1 MLIENKALNSK
12 ILIVILPIFALTIG
26 IHFVFQI
33 FQTSN
38 QFQEEFDKS
47 IKNSLKILSPA
58 LSLNIFNLDK
68 AGVTSSSKG
77 LFTNDSIEKVLV
89 FSDKGK
95 FFSGVERKSDQS
107 LVDLEG
113 ANQNLEVYTKEQ
125 NLSKFNDIEVI
136 LKDNTTRVYI
146 SSIVDTKS
154 TRIDGLL
161 VVETTTKNLSIRTYY
176 MIVSSILSLLIS
188 LFVAGVSSYFIIKR
202 TISKPLE
209 KLGSDIGVGSN
220 EILSTSNNLNKA
232 SVDLSDSIKKQ
243 TSAIEKTLEQIQNME
258 LVVEETRKNAAECTS
273 VVGVLNDKTK
283 EGNNTIDAMMISIEA
298 IKKSSKNLEK
308 ISAIIKNIS
317 QKAGVIN
324 EIVSKTELLSLN
336 ASIEA
341 ARAGEFGK
349 GFSVVA
355 EEVGNLA
362 KVSGDAAKDIENLIG
377 ESIKVSELVI
387 NEMNNSVQRVLKD
400 SEKVS
405 ASFQQIASGVTNIFD
420 NTMNIQKATDK
431 QNDSIKEVLDSTN
444 FLNNS
449 NKVTHSATEKS
460 LLLAKN
466 LDGQSS
472 QFKMIMNAI
481 NSIIL
486 GKK

>member
-1 MLIENKALNSK
+1 
-12 ILIVILPIFALTIG
+12 
-26 IHFVFQI
+26 
-33 FQTSN
+33 
-38 QFQEEFDKS
+38 
-47 IKNSLKILSPA
+47 
-58 LSLNIFNLDK
+58 
-68 AGVTSSSKG
+68 
-77 LFTNDSIEKVLV
+77 
-89 FSDKGK
+89 
-95 FFSGVERKSDQS
+95 
-107 LVDLEG
+107 
-113 ANQNLEVYTKEQ
+113 
-125 NLSKFNDIEVI
+125 
-136 LKDNTTRVYI
+136 
-146 SSIVDTKS
+146 
-154 TRIDGLL
+154 
-161 VVETTTKNLSIRTYY
+161 

-258 LVVEETRKNAAECTS
+258 SVVEETRKNAAECTS

-283 EGNNTIDAMMISIEA
+283 EGNTTIDAMMISIEA

-362 KVSGDAAKDIENLIG
+362 KVSGDAAKDIEDLIH
-377 ESIKVSELVI
+377 ESIKVSELV
-387 NEMNNSVQRVLKD
+387 
-400 SEKVS
+400 
-405 ASFQQIASGVTNIFD
+405 
-420 NTMNIQKATDK
+420 
-431 QNDSIKEVLDSTN
+431 
-444 FLNNS
+444 
-449 NKVTHSATEKS
+449 
-460 LLLAKN
+460 
-466 LDGQSS
+466 
-472 QFKMIMNAI
+472 
-481 NSIIL
+481 
-486 GKK
+486 

>member
-1 MLIENKALNSK
+1 MILTNRALNSK

-26 IHFVFQI
+26 IHFIFQI
-33 FQTSN
+33 FETSH
-38 QFQEEFDKS
+38 QFREEFDKS
-47 IKNSLKILSPA
+47 IKNSMKILSPG
-58 LSLNIFNLDK
+58 LSLSLYNLEK
-68 AGVTSSSKG
+68 SGATLSAKG
-77 LFTNDSIEKVLV
+77 LFINEAIEKVIV
-89 FSDKGK
+89 FNDKGK
-95 FFSGVERKSDQS
+95 FFSGVEHKSDQS
-107 LVDLEG
+107 LAEVDG
-113 ANQNLEVYTKEQ
+113 ANYTLENYTKEQ
-125 NLSKFNDIEVI
+125 DLTKFKEIHAQSSSNASRIYIFSILDSKSSNLN
-136 LKDNTTRVYI
+136 
-146 SSIVDTKS
+146 
-154 TRIDGLL
+154 GLL
-161 VVETTTKNLSIRTYY
+161 VVETTSKNLSIRTYY
-176 MIVSSILSLLIS
+176 MIMSSILSLLMS
-188 LFVAGVSSYFIIKR
+188 LFVAGISSYFIIKR

-209 KLGSDIGVGSN
+209 KLGSDIGIGSN
-220 EILSTSNNLNKA
+220 EILSNSNNLNTA
-232 SVDLSDSIKKQ
+232 SVNLSDSIKKQ
-243 TSAIEKTLEQIQNME
+243 TSAIEKTLEQIQHME
-258 LVVEETRKNAAECTS
+258 SVVEETHKNAAECNS
-273 VVGVLNDKTK
+273 VVGVLNHKTK
-283 EGNNTIDAMMISIEA
+283 EGNSTIDAMMISIEA

-362 KVSGDAAKDIENLIG
+362 KVSGDAAKDIEELIY
-377 ESIKVSELVI
+377 ESI
-387 NEMNNSVQRVLKD
+387 
-400 SEKVS
+400 KVS
-405 ASFQQIASGVTNIFD
+405 ASFQKITSGVTNIFE
-420 NTMNIQKATDK
+420 NTTNIQKATDK

-466 LDGQSS
+466 LDTQSS
-472 QFKMIMNAI
+472 QFKIIMNAI

>member
-1 MLIENKALNSK
+1 M
-12 ILIVILPIFALTIG
+12 
-26 IHFVFQI
+26 
-33 FQTSN
+33 
-38 QFQEEFDKS
+38 
-47 IKNSLKILSPA
+47 
-58 LSLNIFNLDK
+58 
-68 AGVTSSSKG
+68 
-77 LFTNDSIEKVLV
+77 
-89 FSDKGK
+89 
-95 FFSGVERKSDQS
+95 
-107 LVDLEG
+107 
-113 ANQNLEVYTKEQ
+113 
-125 NLSKFNDIEVI
+125 
-136 LKDNTTRVYI
+136 
-146 SSIVDTKS
+146 
-154 TRIDGLL
+154 
-161 VVETTTKNLSIRTYY
+161 
-176 MIVSSILSLLIS
+176 SSILSLLMS
-188 LFVAGVSSYFIIKR
+188 LFVAGISSYFIIKR

-209 KLGSDIGVGSN
+209 KLGSDIGIGSN
-220 EILSTSNNLNKA
+220 EILSTSNNLNTA
-232 SVDLSDSIKKQ
+232 SVNLSDSIKKQ
-243 TSAIEKTLEQIQNME
+243 TSAIEKTLEQIQHME
-258 LVVEETRKNAAECTS
+258 SLVEETHKNAAECNS
-273 VVGVLNDKTK
+273 VVGVLNHKTK
-283 EGNNTIDAMMISIEA
+283 EGNSTIDAMMISIEA

-362 KVSGDAAKDIENLIG
+362 KVSGDAAKDIEELIY
-377 ESIKVSELVI
+377 ESI
-387 NEMNNSVQRVLKD
+387 
-400 SEKVS
+400 KVS
-405 ASFQQIASGVTNIFD
+405 ASFQQITSGVTNIFE
-420 NTMNIQKATDK
+420 NTTNIQKATDK

-466 LDGQSS
+466 LDTQSS
-472 QFKMIMNAI
+472 QFKIIMNAI